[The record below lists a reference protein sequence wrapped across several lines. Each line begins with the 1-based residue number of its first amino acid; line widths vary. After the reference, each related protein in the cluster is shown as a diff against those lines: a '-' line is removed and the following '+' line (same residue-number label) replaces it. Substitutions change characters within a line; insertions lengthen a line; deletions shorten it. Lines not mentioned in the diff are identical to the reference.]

1 MRNPEKL
8 LKVGNLTIYIER
20 GSGFMNDLFFDGPT
34 ITLYAYNGADCVRQ
48 ETFLKVADEMNAVN
62 RFLEQMDYYTLP
74 QIRRAFSI
82 TGQPVTSEYDGNLLS
97 GQLVPGGLTDYY
109 NRVDDTGYFKHFL
122 HRPMM

>member
-1 MRNPEKL
+1 MSP
-8 LKVGNLTIYIER
+8 
-20 GSGFMNDLFFDGPT
+20 
-34 ITLYAYNGADCVRQ
+34 ITL
-48 ETFLKVADEMNAVN
+48 DEMNAVN

-109 NRVDDTGYFKHFL
+109 KRVDDTGYFKHFL